1 VRIEQIQVEQYG
13 VYLKD
18 KSRPPS
24 RGGNGRAWHQHVLT
38 IGGERYSFLAP
49 WSGKLVYKG
58 ETVSFDWEWDES
70 STYRNV
76 DRASVVAWSKAGKQ
90 ARRARRQALAH
101 RGHPASGP
109 AQRVEGLSA
118 TRQSLRCPSSSKSS
132 PHSDLDRSRVHADAS
147 SRSGEA

>member
-1 VRIEQIQVEQYG
+1 MRIEQVQVEQYG

-24 RGGNGRAWHQHVLT
+24 RGGNSRAWHQHVLT

-76 DRASVVAWSKAGKQ
+76 DRASVVAWSKADEQVRRGERGDKRWRTADTRLP
-90 ARRARRQALAH
+90 ARR
-101 RGHPASGP
+101 S
-109 AQRVEGLSA
+109 EW
-118 TRQSLRCPSSSKSS
+118 K
-132 PHSDLDRSRVHADAS
+132 D
-147 SRSGEA
+147 